1 MKEVF
6 SRKRGTS
13 MIKKQSL
20 YIYDLFKRMKYWFST
35 SILFSFLI
43 ESEVKYE

>member
-13 MIKKQSL
+13 MITKQF
-20 YIYDLFKRMKYWFST
+20 IYNLDLFKRMKYWFST

-43 ESEVKYE
+43 EREVKYE

>member
-13 MIKKQSL
+13 MITKQFI
-20 YIYDLFKRMKYWFST
+20 YILDLFKRMKYWFST
-35 SILFSFLI
+35 GILFSFLI
-43 ESEVKYE
+43 EREIKYE